1 MYSLGLSLDRFAPTG
16 HAAVMSVHRS
26 DSHATKSPTNR
37 QMSRSRRENT
47 VLKLPRRPH
56 IVWTSGTV
64 HHSIGVYST
73 FVCLAVCSSG
83 ACWTKADVDDVYSFD
98 NSKPASCVVF
108 SLLRGVVYPPLSD
121 CTQFVYRCRIAICAQ
136 RGSSSVLV
144 RKC

>member
-1 MYSLGLSLDRFAPTG
+1 MNSQQTAKCPGRDERTQSWNCREG
-16 HAAVMSVHRS
+16 HISCGPAGPCIILLAF
-26 DSHATKSPTNR
+26 
-37 QMSRSRRENT
+37 
-47 VLKLPRRPH
+47 
-56 IVWTSGTV
+56 
-64 HHSIGVYST
+64 ST

-136 RGSSSVLV
+136 RGSSSVL
-144 RKC
+144 